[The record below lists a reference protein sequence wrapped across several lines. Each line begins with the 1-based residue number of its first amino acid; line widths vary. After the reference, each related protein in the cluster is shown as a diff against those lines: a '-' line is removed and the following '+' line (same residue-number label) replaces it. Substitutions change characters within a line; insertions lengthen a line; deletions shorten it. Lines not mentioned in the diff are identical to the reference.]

1 MKKYSNNLNR
11 YSRIIT
17 QNRENGAA
25 QAMLYALGL
34 NTHDLQ
40 KPQVGVCSMWYKG
53 NPCNSK
59 LNILSNHVSNSLN
72 KKKLLSMEFN
82 TIGISDGISMGT
94 SGMNYS
100 LPSRDLI
107 SDSIETVVKGLHYDS
122 LICIPGCDKN

>member
-72 KKKLLSMEFN
+72 KK
-82 TIGISDGISMGT
+82 
-94 SGMNYS
+94 NYYQWN
-100 LPSRDLI
+100 LI
-107 SDSIETVVKGLHYDS
+107 QLVFPMVLVWEPVV
-122 LICIPGCDKN
+122 